1 MAIAGVMAA
10 GAPYAL
16 MNATASRANRPPQS
30 VAATPTVDAS
40 RETQPNDQ
48 TDATTQANGRVI
60 RGQDEQQRPPEEQQR
75 QLASLEAR
83 DREVR
88 AHDQAHL
95 STAGG
100 LATGPAKFTYQRGP
114 NGVNYAVGGEV
125 PLSLR
130 KGQTPEETLAN
141 ARKIQAAAL
150 APAQPS
156 QQDRNVAAV
165 AGQMA
170 LEAAT
175 ELARESNT
183 KAANPPGPITLE
195 EELPRLSRSQTEGLR
210 RYRGEETRSNQL
222 LALI

>member
-1 MAIAGVMAA
+1 MAIAGVMAVV
-10 GAPYAL
+10 APYAL
-16 MNATASRANRPPQS
+16 MNATASRATRAPQS
-30 VAATPTVDAS
+30 IAATPTADTV
-40 RETQPNDQ
+40 RETPPNEQ
-48 TDATTQANGRVI
+48 ADATTQAKDRVI
-60 RGQDEQQRPPEEQQR
+60 RGQDERQRSPEEQR
-75 QLASLEAR
+75 QLAMLEAR

-88 AHDQAHL
+88 AHEQAHL

-100 LATGPAKFTYQRGP
+100 LASGPARFSYQRGP

-125 PLSLR
+125 TLSLR
-130 KGQTPEETLAN
+130 KGQTPEETLAI

-156 QQDRNVAAV
+156 QQDRNIAAV

-175 ELARESNT
+175 ELARQSNA
-183 KAANPPGPITLE
+183 KAANPPGPITIE
-195 EELPRLSRSQTEGLR
+195 EETPRLSRSQTEGLR